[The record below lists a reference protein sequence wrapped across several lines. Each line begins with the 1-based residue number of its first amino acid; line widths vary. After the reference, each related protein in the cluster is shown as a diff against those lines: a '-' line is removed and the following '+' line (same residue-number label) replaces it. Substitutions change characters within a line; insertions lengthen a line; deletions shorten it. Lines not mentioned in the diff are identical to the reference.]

1 MMRDIIT
8 LFLLVLIMGACSV
21 GPDYT
26 RPVIDTPSTWRIEE
40 TEGKDLANTAWWEQF
55 GDPVL
60 NELITTALRENK
72 DLMIASARVQEYSGR
87 LAKTRSELFPQIG
100 YDAEASRDRMS
111 ESLATSPP
119 SGVNNEQTSI
129 SAVLNANWEIDLW
142 GRIRRLSESARA
154 DLLAKEEARRGVV
167 LSLVSAVATGY
178 IQLRD
183 YDRQLEIA
191 KETAASRNETLKL
204 FELRFEGG
212 VISQVEVAQVRS
224 QYEEAQAAIPDIERS
239 IAETENSL
247 SVLLGRNPGPIRR
260 GKTIEE
266 LNLFPVPAGLPS
278 ALLEQRPDILEAE
291 QNLISANAQIGAAR
305 ALYFPTISLTGFFGS
320 SSEDLSDLFSGSSR
334 TWNFAGSIIGP
345 IFTFGQID
353 GQVQQAKAVHQQLLV
368 TYEQTIQDAFRE
380 VDDALVSHHSSRK
393 RVASRKRQ
401 VEALQQ
407 YVRLSRLRYDNGY
420 ASFLEVLDAER
431 SLFDA
436 ELAYSQSQGD
446 VFSSLVA
453 IYKAIGGGWVTEADR
468 LTDKEPASTQ
478 QQ

>member
-1 MMRDIIT
+1 MRNTIAMT
-8 LFLLVLIMGACSV
+8 LLVLIMGACTV
-21 GPDYT
+21 GPNYT
-26 RPVIDTPSTWRIEE
+26 RPDVDAPSTWRIEE
-40 TEGKDLANTAWWEQF
+40 SEGKDLANTAWWEQF

-60 NELITTALRENK
+60 NEPITTALQENK
-72 DLMIASARVQEYSGR
+72 DLMIASASVQEYAGR
-87 LAKTRSELFPQIG
+87 LTTTRSELFPQIG
-100 YDAEASRDRMS
+100 YDAEASRDRSS
-111 ESLATSPP
+111 ERLATSPP
-119 SGVNNEQTSI
+119 PGVDTEQTTTSV
-129 SAVLNANWEIDLW
+129 VLNANWEIDLW

-154 DLLAKEEARRGVV
+154 DLFAKEEARRGVV
-167 LSLVSAVATGY
+167 LSLVSSVATGY

-191 KETAASRNETLKL
+191 KETAASRKETLKL
-204 FELRFEGG
+204 FELRFKGG

-224 QYEEAQAAIPDIERS
+224 QYEEAQAAIPDIVSS

-247 SVLLGRNPGPIRR
+247 SILLGRNPGPIAR

-266 LNLFPVPAGLPS
+266 LTLFPVPAGLPS

-305 ALYFPTISLTGFFGS
+305 ALYFPTISLTGLFGFT
-320 SSEDLSDLFSGSSR
+320 SEDLSDLFTGPSR
-334 TWNFAGSIIGP
+334 TWSFGGSIIGP

-353 GQVQQAKAVHQQLLV
+353 GQVQQAEAVQQQLLV

-380 VDDALVSHHSSRK
+380 VDDALVSHRSSRE

-420 ASFLEVLDAER
+420 SGFLEVLDAER

-446 VFSSLVA
+446 VFSSLIS
-453 IYKAIGGGWVTEADR
+453 IYKAMGGGWVTEADR

>member
-1 MMRDIIT
+1 MRNIIT
-8 LFLLVLIMGACSV
+8 MALLIFIMGACMV
-21 GPDYT
+21 GPNYT
-26 RPVIDTPSTWRIEE
+26 RPDVDIPSTWRIEE
-40 TEGKDLANTAWWEQF
+40 SEGKELANTAWWEQF

-60 NELITTALRENK
+60 NELITTALQENK
-72 DLMIASARVQEYSGR
+72 DLLIASARVQEYAGR
-87 LAKTRSELFPQIG
+87 LTTTRSELFPQIG

-111 ESLATSPP
+111 ERLATSPP
-119 SGVNNEQTSI
+119 PGVDTEQTTT

-154 DLLAKEEARRGVV
+154 DLFAKEEARRGVV

-191 KETAASRNETLKL
+191 QETAASRKETLKL
-204 FELRFEGG
+204 FELRFEAG

-224 QYEEAQAAIPDIERS
+224 QYEEAKAAIPDIVNS
-239 IAETENSL
+239 ISETENSL
-247 SVLLGRNPGPIRR
+247 SVLLGHNPGSIAR
-260 GKTIEE
+260 GKTIDE
-266 LNLFPVPAGLPS
+266 LTLFTVPAGLPS

-291 QNLISANAQIGAAR
+291 HNLISANAQIGAAR

-320 SSEDLSDLFSGSSR
+320 SSEDLSDLFTGPSR
-334 TWNFAGSIIGP
+334 TWSFAGSIIGP

-353 GQVQQAKAVHQQLLV
+353 GQVQQAEAVQQQLLI
-368 TYEQTIQDAFRE
+368 TYEQTIQNAFRE
-380 VDDALVSHHSSRK
+380 VDDALVSHRSSLERVSSRK
-393 RVASRKRQ
+393 KQ

-407 YVRLSRLRYDNGY
+407 YVSLSRLRYENGY

-436 ELAYSQSQGD
+436 ELLYSQSQGN
-446 VFSSLVA
+446 VFRSLVE
-453 IYKAIGGGWVTEADR
+453 IYKSIGGGWVTEADK
-468 LTDKEPASTQ
+468 LTEQEPASTQ